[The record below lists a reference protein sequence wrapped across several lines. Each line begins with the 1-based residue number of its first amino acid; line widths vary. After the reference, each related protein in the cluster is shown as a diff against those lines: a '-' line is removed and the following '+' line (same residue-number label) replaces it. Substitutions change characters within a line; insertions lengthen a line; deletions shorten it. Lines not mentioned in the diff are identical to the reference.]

1 MEKMVRHAS
10 DNKYLHR
17 DFHGILNLGIEYL
30 QEQYGKESVIEYLQE
45 YTKVFH
51 KPLIDDIK
59 ASGLGAIERYFT
71 KIFDIEEVSP
81 DLSFEHGTDELTVI
95 IAKCPAIS
103 HMSKTNIAPAEMFI
117 ETTRTISQTLADESG
132 LSYELISYDE
142 QTGASKQKFFGKA
155 AK

>member
-59 ASGLGAIERYFT
+59 AKGLDALENYFK
-71 KIFDIEEVSP
+71 KIFDIEEASG
-81 DLSFEHGTDELTVI
+81 DISFEHGSGELTVI
-95 IAKCPAIS
+95 IAKCPAVS
-103 HMSKTNIAPAEMFI
+103 HMKKTNIAPAEMFV
-117 ETTRTISQTLADESG
+117 ETTRTIGQTLAIESG
-132 LSYELISYDE
+132 LSYEMVSYDE
-142 QTGASKQKFFGKA
+142 QTGASKQKFYGKA
-155 AK
+155 VE